1 MTWRIPIALVLS
13 ACVAAPLQ
21 RCSTGTRLVGTGHQR
36 VPGPLSED
44 CLFTRLNT
52 FIGAL
57 NTTERFLLQR

>member
-13 ACVAAPLQ
+13 ACFAAPH

-44 CLFTRLNT
+44 CLLTRLNT

-57 NTTERFLLQR
+57 NAMERFLLQR

>member
-44 CLFTRLNT
+44 CLLTRLN
-52 FIGAL
+52 AC
-57 NTTERFLLQR
+57 